1 MCLRV
6 NSYFMLYVCRYFT
19 LVKSEMFSAVN
30 LTNIPHTHTLIQ
42 KTNTKNNQTKE
53 VSHIYIM
60 KHLCYGM
67 ELFSSFFFF

>member
-30 LTNIPHTHTLIQ
+30 LTNIPHTHSYKKQ
-42 KTNTKNNQTKE
+42 KKRTRKIIKLKKCHT
-53 VSHIYIM
+53 YM
-60 KHLCYGM
+60 L
-67 ELFSSFFFF
+67 